1 MIEVE
6 MMYFN
11 PKIKAEQKLAEIPN
25 IKKNRF
31 QSENPIEEIK
41 ELILKINYDDRDGT
55 NHLLEKLK
63 PFPKKTE
70 TSFVLPYKPNSYVP
84 APKESLVREAFVNK
98 LLFSGLSPNQSTNR
112 RI

>member
-11 PKIKAEQKLAEIPN
+11 PKIKAEQTLAEIPN

-41 ELILKINYDDRDGT
+41 ELILKIN
-55 NHLLEKLK
+55 
-63 PFPKKTE
+63 
-70 TSFVLPYKPNSYVP
+70 
-84 APKESLVREAFVNK
+84 
-98 LLFSGLSPNQSTNR
+98 
-112 RI
+112 